1 MRVFVTGATGWIGSA
16 IVPELLAAGHEVV
29 GLARSDQAA
38 TALATAGAEAH
49 RGALDDPDSLRAGAA
64 AADGVIHTAYNHD
77 FSDMAAAARED
88 VRAIEALGTAL
99 EGSDRPLIVTSGLAV
114 LPPGGVG
121 TERDAVDP
129 EAAGAHRIPS
139 ERAALALAER
149 GVRASIVRP
158 AASVHGEG
166 DHGFVARLIEI
177 ARATGVSAYVG
188 EGSNRWP
195 AVHRLDAARLY
206 RLALEA
212 APAGSV
218 LHAVAD
224 EGVPTRDIAG
234 VIGRHL
240 DLPLVAVAPEDAAEH
255 FGWLGRFFAADMAAS
270 SALTRELLDWN
281 PVHPGL
287 IADLE
292 AGHYFLQHAEAA

>member
-16 IVPELLAAGHEVV
+16 IVPELIAAGHEVV
-29 GLARSDQAA
+29 GLARSDRAA
-38 TALATAGAEAH
+38 AALATAGVEVH
-49 RGALDDPDSLRAGAA
+49 RGALDDLDSLRAGAA
-64 AADGVIHTAYNHD
+64 ASDGVIHTAYIHD
-77 FSDMAAAARED
+77 FSDMAAAGRAD
-88 VRAIEALGTAL
+88 LRAIEALGAAL
-99 EGSDRPLIVTSGLAV
+99 EGSDRPLVITSGLAL
-114 LPPGGVG
+114 LPPGRVA
-121 TERDAVDP
+121 TERDPVDP
-129 EAAGAHRIPS
+129 DSPGAHRIAS

-166 DHGFVARLIEI
+166 DHGFVPRLIEI
-177 ARATGVSAYVG
+177 ARDTGTSAYVG
-188 EGSNRWP
+188 DGSNRWP
-195 AVHRLDAARLY
+195 GVHRLDAARLF

-224 EGVPTRDIAG
+224 EGVPTRDIAA

-240 DLPLVAVAPEDAAEH
+240 DLPVVAIAREEAGGH
-255 FGWLGRFFAADMAAS
+255 FGWLGHFFATDIAAS
-270 SALTRELLDWN
+270 SALTQQLLGWE

-287 IADLE
+287 IADLD
-292 AGHYFLQHAEAA
+292 AGHYFLQHAQAA